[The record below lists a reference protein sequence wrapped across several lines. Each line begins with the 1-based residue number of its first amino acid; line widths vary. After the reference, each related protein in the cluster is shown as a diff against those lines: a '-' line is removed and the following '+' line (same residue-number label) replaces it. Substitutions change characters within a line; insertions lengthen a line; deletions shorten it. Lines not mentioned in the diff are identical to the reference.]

1 MRRRFRYG
9 REVDHRRGDRRG
21 VILLVVFVIISGAAL
36 IMTSLSFL
44 GRAEMR
50 SAALVNRTSQ
60 AHALAWSGVQAVMAE
75 LDRQRSDLLN
85 GGQPQI
91 TDNWSL
97 YGSETERGMVY
108 LLPVGLEDELFVSES
123 AKLDINLADAE
134 SLARLGDL
142 LTPEQAEAIVAA
154 RKQRSGGRFDSIADL
169 LQIEGFTPQMLYGPL
184 ERIDVQRAATESPDA
199 DAQFDRR
206 LRYLERG
213 VGGPAPRG
221 LADVLT
227 VYSIEPV
234 LQSTGRYRIN
244 LNAQYDDSMHR
255 RIARRFGDELAST
268 VRTFRQNEPDLVI
281 DEKTWYT
288 LLSQAEMD
296 EGKPDEYI
304 DGFCL
309 DDQHFA
315 QGRVD
320 LNRAPVEV
328 LSALPGLDGELATAI
343 VSARETISA
352 SERAGVSWLV
362 NSGALNSE
370 QWIAAA
376 PHLTWRT
383 SAWRVRVLGRVLS
396 GDREGSEVA
405 AECVYE
411 AVIDLS
417 SPQPRVAYLRD
428 VTMLE
433 TVIALRN
440 LVPAPPAPEE
450 DDAESAEE
458 SDGPSGHPDAAPQP
472 GSRYSSRRDASGRLI
487 DPATF
492 DNDEEE
498 SSPAPPEPGRYDA
511 SGDDGPAPENP
522 ENEASAPP
530 AKPRVKPIGRW
541 TGDR

>member
-1 MRRRFRYG
+1 MRRSTGHAGALEPPRA
-9 REVDHRRGDRRG
+9 DRRG

-85 GGQPQI
+85 GGEPQI

-123 AKLDINLADAE
+123 AKLDLNMADAD
-134 SLARLGDL
+134 SLSRLGDM
-142 LTPEQAEAIVAA
+142 LTPEQAQAIVAA
-154 RKQRSGGRFDSIADL
+154 RQQRPGGRFDSIADL
-169 LQIEGFTPQMLYGPL
+169 LLVEGITPEMLYGPL
-184 ERIDVQRAATESPDA
+184 ERIDVQRAAAESADA

-234 LQSTGRYRIN
+234 LQSSGRYRIN

-255 RIARRFGDELAST
+255 RIARRFGDELANT

-288 LLSQAEMD
+288 LLSQADID
-296 EGKPDEYI
+296 ESKPDEYI

-315 QGRVD
+315 QGHVD
-320 LNRAPVEV
+320 LNRAPLEV

-343 VSARETISA
+343 LSARETISA

-362 NSGALNSE
+362 NSGALTSE

-376 PHLTWRT
+376 PRLTWRT
-383 SAWRVRVLGRVLS
+383 SAWRVLVLGRVLT
-396 GDREGSEVA
+396 GDGEGSEVA

-433 TVIALRN
+433 TVIALRS
-440 LVPAPPAPEE
+440 LVPAPPADEE
-450 DDAESAEE
+450 DDAERAEE
-458 SDGPSGHPDAAPQP
+458 PGSAGGQPNAAPEP
-472 GSRYSSRRDASGRLI
+472 GSRYTSRRDASGRLI

-492 DNDEEE
+492 DNDEENA
-498 SSPAPPEPGRYDA
+498 SAAPPEPGRYDA
-511 SGDDGPAPENP
+511 SGEDSPPPEEGAEP
-522 ENEASAPP
+522 SPP
-530 AKPRVKPIGRW
+530 KPRVKPIGRW